1 MIKLQVINQTLPAG
15 VCDNNDEIFHSNGED
30 YAFKGGVRLR
40 YDQFPET
47 LYTKIDNTMALRTKA
62 LAALDDMGL
71 KDLHLRRRQFIR
83 CNNSSFD
90 FVPDV
95 CADVH
100 TLNTEYVPCSI
111 RRNCKYEG
119 DLCQGV
125 PVAHGTLSMREL
137 EVMGSIRIG
146 LYDKEICHKL
156 DIRPDTLKTHKRN
169 IQRKLGVERKS
180 AIANSA
186 ATMQII

>member
-1 MIKLQVINQTLPAG
+1 MIELQVIDQVLPAG
-15 VCDNNDEIFHSNGED
+15 INDDNAEFFHKNGED
-30 YAFKGGVRLR
+30 YAFKGGMKLR
-40 YDQFPET
+40 YDQFPNS
-47 LYTKIDNTMALRTKA
+47 LYIKIDNTMAQRPRA
-62 LAALDDMGL
+62 LAALDSIGL
-71 KDLHLRRRQFIR
+71 FDQHLRRRQFLR

-90 FVPDV
+90 FVPDS
-95 CADVH
+95 CASVH

-111 RRNCKYEG
+111 RGNCKYEG

-146 LYDKEICHKL
+146 LYDKEICDKL
-156 DIRPDTLKTHKRN
+156 KIRPDTLKTHKRN

-186 ATMQII
+186 AAMQII